1 MTATEVPQTPSFQLD
16 AIGATIERLRSTVR
30 SGESRTFEWRDRQ
43 LDGIARFCKENTK
56 QLTKAMAEDLGRPE
70 LEAWIADIG
79 PSISEAEYLKKNYR
93 KWAAPRK
100 VSVSLAVQPARA
112 EVLPEPLGVALVIAP
127 WNYPVNLVLEPM
139 AAAFAA
145 GNTVVLKPSEVSPAT
160 SGFIASRLPDYVDT
174 NALAIYEG
182 GVDVST
188 ALLAERF
195 DHIFFTGSTNVGKVV
210 MRAAAEHLT
219 PVLLE
224 LGGKSP
230 VIVADDVDIEVAASR
245 IAWGKG
251 LNAGQTCIAPDYV
264 LVRRERRDALVAGI
278 ERAWTDFY
286 GKNPRKSRDF
296 GRIVSGRHH
305 RRLVSL
311 LNDQTVAV
319 GGDHDENSRY
329 LAPTIV
335 IDPELDSPLMTE
347 EIFGPILPVVGVDD
361 LDDAVDFVN
370 ERPKPLALYV
380 FSDDAAVSDL
390 VLRRTS
396 SGGACV
402 NHTLMHFSP
411 HDLPFG
417 GVGPAGMGRYHGKAG
432 FDAFSN
438 LKGVLKKPTKGET
451 NLLYPPYGRVTSK
464 LIKKFT

>member
-160 SGFIASRLPDYVDT
+160 SGFIASRLPHYVDT

-188 ALLAERF
+188 ALL
-195 DHIFFTGSTNVGKVV
+195 V
-210 MRAAAEHLT
+210 
-219 PVLLE
+219 
-224 LGGKSP
+224 
-230 VIVADDVDIEVAASR
+230 
-245 IAWGKG
+245 
-251 LNAGQTCIAPDYV
+251 
-264 LVRRERRDALVAGI
+264 
-278 ERAWTDFY
+278 
-286 GKNPRKSRDF
+286 
-296 GRIVSGRHH
+296 
-305 RRLVSL
+305 
-311 LNDQTVAV
+311 
-319 GGDHDENSRY
+319 
-329 LAPTIV
+329 
-335 IDPELDSPLMTE
+335 
-347 EIFGPILPVVGVDD
+347 
-361 LDDAVDFVN
+361 
-370 ERPKPLALYV
+370 
-380 FSDDAAVSDL
+380 
-390 VLRRTS
+390 
-396 SGGACV
+396 
-402 NHTLMHFSP
+402 
-411 HDLPFG
+411 
-417 GVGPAGMGRYHGKAG
+417 
-432 FDAFSN
+432 
-438 LKGVLKKPTKGET
+438 
-451 NLLYPPYGRVTSK
+451 
-464 LIKKFT
+464 